1 MFRRHRS
8 TVPVAYQR
16 GIHHQQSVLNAV
28 QEIRERLSYVSGL
41 SASHNDAKALVANA
55 LQPPL
60 LSSNNLFFHNER
72 TLTVHEAAL
81 LSSSVERRSKGE
93 PLAYVIGRKEFWSL
107 EFKVTSD
114 TLIPR
119 SDSEVLIET
128 LVDQFHSETPLR
140 ILDIGTGSG
149 CLLLSALSEFP
160 RATGVGIDIS
170 PGALTV
176 AKQNAQ
182 SNDLDGRAKFLHRDL
197 KTLPGLRSDAA
208 GAETLYR
215 RFDVILCNPPYIP
228 SREVDLVGRDVL
240 QYEPH
245 RALFAGGSPTADDSE
260 VDPEGLRMYRLL
272 YESVDKL
279 FRNGSWDAGNAGKL
293 RKHCLLMEIG
303 SEDQARAVQKLFTSR
318 TKSRFPQIEGSK
330 SSPLHFERFLFD
342 ASGKYRG
349 LLFVK

>member
-72 TLTVHEAAL
+72 TLT
-81 LSSSVERRSKGE
+81 
-93 PLAYVIGRKEFWSL
+93 
-107 EFKVTSD
+107 
-114 TLIPR
+114 
-119 SDSEVLIET
+119 
-128 LVDQFHSETPLR
+128 DQFHSETPLR